1 MLTASSA
8 LLSQSMLCG
17 RLPRSS
23 AMKSPGM
30 GKFAHAAFNAAAG
43 ELVFAAADA
52 CLTLTTGLGLHNMT
66 ETVSFGQR
74 PDIYLILA
82 NTMVLD
88 QGALITA
95 E

>member
-1 MLTASSA
+1 MFSCRIQEMYATANAFCERDMRLATSSA

-52 CLTLTTGLGLHNMT
+52 CLTLTTGLGLHSDDRNC
-66 ETVSFGQR
+66 Q
-74 PDIYLILA
+74 IW
-82 NTMVLD
+82 
-88 QGALITA
+88 
-95 E
+95 

>member
-1 MLTASSA
+1 
-8 LLSQSMLCG
+8 
-17 RLPRSS
+17 
-23 AMKSPGM
+23 MKSPGM

-43 ELVFAAADA
+43 ELVFAVADA
-52 CLTLTTGLGLHNMT
+52 CLTLTTGLGLHSII
-66 ETVSFGQR
+66 ESFDQR

-88 QGALITA
+88 QEALITA